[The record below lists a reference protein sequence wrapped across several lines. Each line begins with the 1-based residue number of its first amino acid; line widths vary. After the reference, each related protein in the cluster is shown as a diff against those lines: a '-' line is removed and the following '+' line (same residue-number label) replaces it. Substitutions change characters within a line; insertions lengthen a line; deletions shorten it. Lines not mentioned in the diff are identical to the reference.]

1 MSQVRGLWGIALMA
15 SLGGC
20 AGQSLED
27 SEQSGDQ
34 AAEVAPS
41 EACNRAPQGSLKP
54 KTEQAFRELIAGNW
68 LLCSPEST
76 FGTTDEQGLVIYE
89 NFRWAKLFEQ
99 GDGELVPGV
108 GWELEGTWESLDTS
122 DVNGPG
128 VYQLNLNI
136 DGSGT
141 VITTPVLAEDPV
153 YMRLNNNGVFV
164 GDYVR
169 L

>member
-1 MSQVRGLWGIALMA
+1 MWQIRGLWGIALMG

-20 AGQSLED
+20 AAQSME
-27 SEQSGDQ
+27 EPAQGDGK
-34 AAEVAPS
+34 AAPVAAS
-41 EACNRAPQGSLKP
+41 EACSAAPRGSLKP
-54 KTEQAFRELIAGNW
+54 ETEAAFQDLIVGSW

-76 FGTTDEQGLVIYE
+76 FGTTDEQGLVIYSDY
-89 NFRWAKLFEQ
+89 RWAKLFDE
-99 GDGELVPGV
+99 GAGELVPGV
-108 GWELEGTWESLDTS
+108 GWGLEGTWESLDTS

-141 VITTPVLAEDPV
+141 VITIPVLAEEPV
-153 YMRLNNNGVFV
+153 YMRLDNNGVFV
-164 GDYVR
+164 GDYVQ